1 MGRYH
6 FAFFLLPALAAS
18 AELPVGTV
26 VLYKHHARLIG
37 LAQKNELPV
46 RTVVLYKHGVG
57 YFERSG
63 ELGPGESA
71 RLEFKA
77 SQMDDVLKSLTL
89 ETSGADRIVALRYDA
104 SEPLERKL
112 AELPLRLEPGK
123 PLSHLL
129 DQLKGERI
137 ELRLGDELVSGT
149 IVSARLQAA
158 TRDHPERE
166 LLTLLGDDGALRTL
180 DLTAASALRFA
191 DPRLQLHL
199 KDYLALVAG
208 TRSTERRSLYIDST
222 DTGRRRIT
230 VSYMIPAPVWKSS
243 YRLIFAKEGEPLLEG
258 WAIVDNTT
266 GEDWT
271 KVRLAL
277 VSGRPISF
285 VSKLYE
291 PRYVSRP
298 VAELPEDRAQAPV
311 IHPGAVAGVPS
322 RAREA
327 PRTSR
332 TVRGLEHPAAA
343 MAEVEKAE
351 PFFAREEIA
360 STIAATAE
368 ARELGEL
375 FEYRFDAPVTVRK
388 SESAMLPF
396 LQQKVAARKLL
407 IYAEAGAAHPRN
419 AAELTN
425 STGKTLDGGP
435 VTVFDEGA
443 YAGEALLETL
453 KTGDKRL
460 ISYGVDL
467 GTRITTQFDSDSA
480 RVREVRL
487 RRGVLTAT
495 SAIRERRTYTIRNV
509 DARPKLLVIEHPAR
523 PGYQL
528 VNLKPAETTVNAWR
542 FEVKLGPAATEK
554 FLVEEELQLS
564 NTYALAGQTPDFL
577 VTFLENKELSQKARA
592 ELERI
597 LAQKR
602 EIAAADRQIAETQAQ
617 LDELVKDQERLRE
630 NIASLNRVSGQQ
642 AQVQKYAAQLAEQE
656 SRIAS
661 FRDRLSELRKK
672 KSALE
677 AELNHLIET
686 AEF

>member
-1 MGRYH
+1 MGRH
-6 FAFFLLPALAAS
+6 SFALLLLPVLAA
-18 AELPVGTV
+18 A
-26 VLYKHHARLIG
+26 A
-37 LAQKNELPV
+37 ELPV

-89 ETSGADRIVALRYDA
+89 EASGGDRIVALRYDS
-104 SEPLERKL
+104 SEPLENKL
-112 AELPLRLEPGK
+112 AELPLRLEAGK

-129 DQLKGERI
+129 DQLKGERV
-137 ELRLGDELVSGT
+137 ELRLGDELVAGT
-149 IVSARLQAA
+149 IVSARLAAA
-158 TRDHPERE
+158 TREHPERE
-166 LLTLLGDDGALRTL
+166 LVTLLGDDGALRTL

-208 TRSTERRSLYIDST
+208 ARSTERRSLYIDSA
-222 DTGRRRIT
+222 DTARRRIT

-243 YRLIFAKEGEPLLEG
+243 YRLIFAKEGEALLEG

-298 VAELPEDRAQAPV
+298 VAELPEDRAQTPV
-311 IHPGAVAGVPS
+311 IHPGAVAL
-322 RAREA
+322 EA
-327 PRTSR
+327 APEAGRPRLA
-332 TVRGLEHPAAA
+332 VRSLEQQVAAVA
-343 MAEVEKAE
+343 QAPKAE
-351 PFFAREEIA
+351 PELARESMA
-360 STIAATAE
+360 STIAAAAS

-375 FEYRFDAPVTVRK
+375 FEYRFDAPVTIRK

-407 IYAEAGAAHPRN
+407 IYSEAGSPHPRN
-419 AAELTN
+419 AAELAN

-453 KTGDKRL
+453 KAGDKRL

-509 DARPKLLVIEHPAR
+509 DAKAKLLVIEHPAR

-528 VNLKPAETTVNAWR
+528 VNLKPAETTANAWR
-542 FEVKLGPAATEK
+542 FEVKLGAAATEK
-554 FLVEEELQLS
+554 FVVEEERQLS

-577 VTFLENKELSQKARA
+577 VTFLENRELSQKARA
-592 ELERI
+592 QLERI

-602 EIAAADRQIAETQAQ
+602 EIAAVDRQIAETQAQ

-656 SRIAS
+656 TRIAAL
-661 FRDRLSELRKK
+661 RDRLSELRKK

-677 AELNHLIET
+677 AELNNLIET

>member
-1 MGRYH
+1 MGRCH
-6 FAFFLLPALAAS
+6 FAFFLVPALAVA
-18 AELPVGTV
+18 A
-26 VLYKHHARLIG
+26 
-37 LAQKNELPV
+37 ELPV

-89 ETSGADRIVALRYDA
+89 ETGGGDRIVALRYDA

-112 AELPLRLEPGK
+112 AELPLRLEAGK

-158 TRDHPERE
+158 VREHPERE
-166 LLTLLGDDGALRTL
+166 LLTLLGDDGALRTV
-180 DLTAASALRFA
+180 DVSAASALRFA
-191 DPRLQLHL
+191 DARLQLHL

-208 TRSTERRSLYIDST
+208 ARSTERRSLYIDST
-222 DTGRRRIT
+222 DTARRRIT

-285 VSKLYE
+285 VSRLYE

-311 IHPGAVAGVPS
+311 IHPGVVAGALPAAPEAGRPRLAVRGPEQQAVAL
-322 RAREA
+322 AEAEA
-327 PRTSR
+327 PR
-332 TVRGLEHPAAA
+332 V
-343 MAEVEKAE
+343 AEL
-351 PFFAREEIA
+351 ARESIA
-360 STIAATAE
+360 STIAAAAST
-368 ARELGEL
+368 RELGEL

-407 IYAEAGAAHPRN
+407 IYSEAGSPHPRN
-419 AAELTN
+419 AAELAN

-435 VTVFDEGA
+435 VTLFDEGA

-453 KTGDKRL
+453 KAGDKRL

-495 SAIRERRTYTIRNV
+495 SAVRERRTYTIRNV

-554 FLVEEELQLS
+554 FVVEEERQLS

-592 ELERI
+592 QLERI

-602 EIAAADRQIAETQAQ
+602 EIAAVDRQIAETQAQ
-617 LDELVKDQERLRE
+617 LDELVRDQERLRE

-656 SRIAS
+656 TRIAS
-661 FRDRLSELRKK
+661 LRDRLSELRKK

-677 AELNHLIET
+677 AELNNLIET

>member
-1 MGRYH
+1 MGRWN
-6 FAFFLLPALAAS
+6 FALLLLPALAA
-18 AELPVGTV
+18 AG
-26 VLYKHHARLIG
+26 
-37 LAQKNELPV
+37 ELPV

-89 ETSGADRIVALRYDA
+89 QTSGGDRIVALRYDA
-104 SEPLERKL
+104 GEPLERKL
-112 AELPLRLEPGK
+112 AELPLRLEPGQ
-123 PLSHLL
+123 PLARLL
-129 DQLKGERI
+129 DQLKGERV
-137 ELRLGDELVSGT
+137 ELSLGEAFVAGT
-149 IVSARLQAA
+149 IVGARLQPA
-158 TRDHPERE
+158 TDENPERE
-166 LLTLLGDDGALRTL
+166 LLTLLGDDGALRTV
-180 DLTAASALRFA
+180 DVSAASALRFA

-208 TRSTERRSLYIDST
+208 ARSTERRSLYIDST
-222 DTGRRRIT
+222 DTARRL
-230 VSYMIPAPVWKSS
+230 VKLSYMIPTPVWKSS

-291 PRYVSRP
+291 PRYVIRP

-311 IHPGAVAGVPS
+311 IHPGAIAGVTAPAPQAAPRQALRGLEQQMAALAEAQAAKAEPES
-322 RAREA
+322 AREA
-327 PRTSR
+327 
-332 TVRGLEHPAAA
+332 
-343 MAEVEKAE
+343 
-351 PFFAREEIA
+351 IA
-360 STIAATAE
+360 STIAAAAG

-396 LQQKVAARKLL
+396 LQEKIAARKLL
-407 IYAEAGAAHPRN
+407 IYSEAGAANPRH
-419 AAELTN
+419 AAEITN

-453 KTGDKRL
+453 KAGDKRL
-460 ISYGVDL
+460 ISYGIDL
-467 GTRITTQFDSDSA
+467 GTRVTTQFDSDSA

-528 VNLKPAETTVNAWR
+528 VNLQPAETTANAWR
-542 FEVKLGPAATEK
+542 FEVKLAGGATER
-554 FLVEEELQLS
+554 FMVEEERRLANS
-564 NTYALAGQTPDFL
+564 YALIDQTPDFL
-577 VTFLENKELSQKARA
+577 ATFVENKELGAKARA
-592 ELERI
+592 QLERI
-597 LAQKR
+597 VTQKR
-602 EIAAADRQIAETQAQ
+602 EIAAVDRQIADAQTQ
-617 LDELVKDQERLRE
+617 LGELVQDQERLRQ
-630 NIASLNRVSGQQ
+630 NIESLNRVSGQQ
-642 AQVQKYAAQLAEQE
+642 ALVQKYAAQLGELE
-656 SRIAS
+656 SRLAAL
-661 FRDRLSELRKK
+661 RDRLSELRKR

-677 AELNHLIET
+677 TELQNLIET
-686 AEF
+686 AEI

>member
-1 MGRYH
+1 MGRH
-6 FAFFLLPALAAS
+6 SFALLLLPVLAA
-18 AELPVGTV
+18 A
-26 VLYKHHARLIG
+26 A
-37 LAQKNELPV
+37 ELPV

-89 ETSGADRIVALRYDA
+89 EASGGDRIVALRYDS
-104 SEPLERKL
+104 SEPLESKL

-129 DQLKGERI
+129 DQLKGERV
-137 ELRLGDELVSGT
+137 ELRLGDELVAGT
-149 IVSARLQAA
+149 IVSARLAAA
-158 TRDHPERE
+158 TREHPERE
-166 LLTLLGDDGALRTL
+166 LVTLLGDDGALRTL

-208 TRSTERRSLYIDST
+208 ARSTERRSLYIDSA
-222 DTGRRRIT
+222 DTARRRIT

-243 YRLIFAKEGEPLLEG
+243 YRLIFAKEGEALLEG

-298 VAELPEDRAQAPV
+298 VAELPEDRAQTPL
-311 IHPGAVAGVPS
+311 IHPGAVAL
-322 RAREA
+322 EA
-327 PRTSR
+327 APEAGRPRLA
-332 TVRGLEHPAAA
+332 VRSLEQQVAAVA
-343 MAEVEKAE
+343 QAPKAE
-351 PFFAREEIA
+351 PELARESMA
-360 STIAATAE
+360 STIAAAAS

-375 FEYRFDAPVTVRK
+375 FEYRFDAPVTIRK

-407 IYAEAGAAHPRN
+407 IYSEAGSPHPRN
-419 AAELTN
+419 AAELAN

-453 KTGDKRL
+453 KAGDKRL

-509 DARPKLLVIEHPAR
+509 DAKAKLLVIEHPAR

-528 VNLKPAETTVNAWR
+528 VNLKPAETTANAWR
-542 FEVKLGPAATEK
+542 FEVKLGAAATEK
-554 FLVEEELQLS
+554 FVVEEERQLS

-577 VTFLENKELSQKARA
+577 VTFLENRELSQKARA
-592 ELERI
+592 QLERI

-602 EIAAADRQIAETQAQ
+602 EIAAVDRQIAETQAQ

-656 SRIAS
+656 TRIAAL
-661 FRDRLSELRKK
+661 RDRLSELRKK

-677 AELNHLIET
+677 AELNNLIET

>member
-1 MGRYH
+1 MGGNR
-6 FAFFLLPALAAS
+6 FALLLLPALAA
-18 AELPVGTV
+18 A
-26 VLYKHHARLIG
+26 A
-37 LAQKNELPV
+37 ELPV

-89 ETSGADRIVALRYDA
+89 QTSGGDRIVALRYDA

-112 AELPLRLEPGK
+112 AELPLRLEPGQ

-137 ELRLGDELVSGT
+137 ELRLGEELVTGT
-149 IVSARLQAA
+149 IVGARLQAA
-158 TRDHPERE
+158 TDENPERE
-166 LLTLLGDDGALRTL
+166 LLILLGDDGALRTL
-180 DLTAASALRFA
+180 DVSAASALRFPDA
-191 DPRLQLHL
+191 RLQLHL

-208 TRSTERRSLYIDST
+208 ARSTERRSLYIDSV
-222 DTGRRRIT
+222 DTARRRIT

-243 YRLIFAKEGEPLLEG
+243 YRLIFAREGEPLLEG

-266 GEDWT
+266 GEDWM

-291 PRYVSRP
+291 PRYVNRP

-311 IHPGAVAGVPS
+311 IHPGAVAGVTAPAPQAAH
-322 RAREA
+322 RQAIRGLEQQMAALAEAQVAKAEPELAREA
-327 PRTSR
+327 
-332 TVRGLEHPAAA
+332 
-343 MAEVEKAE
+343 
-351 PFFAREEIA
+351 IA
-360 STIAATAE
+360 STIAAAAG

-396 LQQKVAARKLL
+396 LQEKVAARKLL
-407 IYAEAGAAHPRN
+407 IYTEAGATNPRH
-419 AAELTN
+419 AAEITN

-453 KTGDKRL
+453 KAGDKRL
-460 ISYGVDL
+460 ISYGIDL

-528 VNLKPAETTVNAWR
+528 VNLQPAETTANAWR
-542 FEVKLGPAATEK
+542 FEVKLAAGATEK
-554 FLVEEELQLS
+554 FVVEEERRLAS
-564 NTYALAGQTPDFL
+564 SYALLDQTPDFL
-577 VTFLENKELSQKARA
+577 ATFVENKELSAKARA
-592 ELERI
+592 QLERI

-602 EIAAADRQIAETQAQ
+602 EIAGVDRQIAEAQ
-617 LDELVKDQERLRE
+617 TESGDLVKDQERLRE
-630 NIASLNRVSGQQ
+630 NIASLSRVSGQQ
-642 AQVQKYAAQLAEQE
+642 AQVQKYAAQLAELE
-656 SRIAS
+656 VRLAAL
-661 FRDRLSELRKK
+661 RDRLSELRKK

-677 AELNHLIET
+677 TELQKLIET
-686 AEF
+686 AEI

>member
-1 MGRYH
+1 MGRH
-6 FAFFLLPALAAS
+6 SFALLLLPVLAA
-18 AELPVGTV
+18 A
-26 VLYKHHARLIG
+26 A
-37 LAQKNELPV
+37 ELPV

-89 ETSGADRIVALRYDA
+89 ESSGGDRIVALRYDS
-104 SEPLERKL
+104 SEPLENKL
-112 AELPLRLEPGK
+112 AELPLRLEAGK

-129 DQLKGERI
+129 DQLKGERV
-137 ELRLGDELVSGT
+137 ELRLGDELLAGT
-149 IVSARLQAA
+149 IVSARLAPA
-158 TRDHPERE
+158 TREHPERE

-180 DLTAASALRFA
+180 DLSAASALRFA

-208 TRSTERRSLYIDST
+208 ARSTERRSLYIDST
-222 DTGRRRIT
+222 DTARRRIT

-243 YRLIFAKEGEPLLEG
+243 YRLIFAREGEPLLEG

-285 VSKLYE
+285 VSRLYE

-311 IHPGAVAGVPS
+311 IHPGAVAL
-322 RAREA
+322 EA
-327 PRTSR
+327 APEAGRPRLA
-332 TVRGLEHPAAA
+332 VRGLEQQVAATA
-343 MAEVEKAE
+343 QAPRAE
-351 PFFAREEIA
+351 PELARESIA
-360 STIAATAE
+360 STIVAAAS

-375 FEYRFDAPVTVRK
+375 FEYRFDAPVTIRK

-407 IYAEAGAAHPRN
+407 IYSEAGSPHPRN
-419 AAELTN
+419 AAELAN

-435 VTVFDEGA
+435 VTVFEEGA

-453 KTGDKRL
+453 KAGDKRL

-487 RRGVLTAT
+487 RRGVLTTT

-509 DARPKLLVIEHPAR
+509 DAKAKLLVIEHPAR

-528 VNLKPAETTVNAWR
+528 VHLKPAEITVDAWR

-554 FLVEEELQLS
+554 FVVEEERQLS

-577 VTFLENKELSQKARA
+577 VTFLENRELSAKARA
-592 ELERI
+592 QLERI

-602 EIAAADRQIAETQAQ
+602 EIAAADRQIAEMQAQ

-656 SRIAS
+656 TRIAAL
-661 FRDRLSELRKK
+661 RDRLSELRKK

-677 AELNHLIET
+677 AELNNLIET

>member
-1 MGRYH
+1 MGRH
-6 FAFFLLPALAAS
+6 SFALLLLPVLARA
-18 AELPVGTV
+18 A
-26 VLYKHHARLIG
+26 
-37 LAQKNELPV
+37 ELPV

-89 ETSGADRIVALRYDA
+89 EASGGDRIVALRYDS
-104 SEPLERKL
+104 SEPLENKL
-112 AELPLRLEPGK
+112 AELPLRLEAGK

-129 DQLKGERI
+129 DQLKGERV
-137 ELRLGDELVSGT
+137 ELRLGDELVAGT
-149 IVSARLQAA
+149 IVSARLAAA
-158 TRDHPERE
+158 TREHPERE
-166 LLTLLGDDGALRTL
+166 LVTLLGDDGALRTL
-180 DLTAASALRFA
+180 DLSAASALRFA

-208 TRSTERRSLYIDST
+208 ARSTERRSLYIDSA
-222 DTGRRRIT
+222 DTARRRIT

-243 YRLIFAKEGEPLLEG
+243 YRLIFAKEGEALLEG

-298 VAELPEDRAQAPV
+298 VAELPEDRAQTPV
-311 IHPGAVAGVPS
+311 IHPGAVAL
-322 RAREA
+322 EA
-327 PRTSR
+327 APEAGRPRLA
-332 TVRGLEHPAAA
+332 VRSLEQQVAAVA
-343 MAEVEKAE
+343 QAPKAE
-351 PFFAREEIA
+351 PELARESMA
-360 STIAATAE
+360 STIAAAAS

-375 FEYRFDAPVTVRK
+375 FEYRFDAPVTIRK

-407 IYAEAGAAHPRN
+407 IYSEAGSPHPRN
-419 AAELTN
+419 AAELAN

-453 KTGDKRL
+453 KAGDKRL

-509 DARPKLLVIEHPAR
+509 DAKAKLLVIEHPAR

-528 VNLKPAETTVNAWR
+528 VNLKPAETTANAWR
-542 FEVKLGPAATEK
+542 FEVKLGAAATEK
-554 FLVEEELQLS
+554 FVVEEERQLS

-577 VTFLENKELSQKARA
+577 VTFLENRELSQKARA
-592 ELERI
+592 QLERI

-602 EIAAADRQIAETQAQ
+602 EIAAVDRQIAETQAQ

-656 SRIAS
+656 TRIAAL
-661 FRDRLSELRKK
+661 RDRLSELRKK

-677 AELNHLIET
+677 AELNNLIET